1 MDFNFENGIKE
12 LVKRYMES
20 WKIIGKTEGERAV
33 DTFTKKMIDLKTTV
47 VELSLQVSFSKSLK
61 MISENKQ
68 EQKHKVKLEKK
79 GHFKDRG
86 YIQ

>member
-1 MDFNFENGIKE
+1 MSSVAKIWNYSMDFNFENGIKE

-20 WKIIGKTEGERAV
+20 WKSIGRTEGERAV
-33 DTFTKKMIDLKTTV
+33 DTFTKKLIDLKKTV

-68 EQKHKVKLEKK
+68 E
-79 GHFKDRG
+79 
-86 YIQ
+86 